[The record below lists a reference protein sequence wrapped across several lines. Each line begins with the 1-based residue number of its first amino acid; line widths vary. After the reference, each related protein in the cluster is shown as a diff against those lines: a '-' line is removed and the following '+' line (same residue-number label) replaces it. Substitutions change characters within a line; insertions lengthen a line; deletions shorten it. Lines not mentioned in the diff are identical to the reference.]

1 MAERR
6 LVWDLPLRAFHWL
19 LVLGILG
26 LFLTAKADA
35 DWLSWLTG
43 RFDVMWMPWHFR
55 CGYFVIGLLLF
66 RVIWGFVGPKHAR
79 FGHFLPG
86 PKAFLAYLATVA
98 KRDSKPSIG
107 HNPMGAV
114 MVVVMLLMVAAQA
127 ASGLFTSD
135 DITWAGPFFPSV
147 STKLSSLAGM
157 VHHRNFAILQWVI
170 GLHILAIVF
179 YKLYKRQPLVSAMIH
194 GRKSAEVVPAEQQIA
209 SSRLA
214 LAVVVAVA
222 VAGLVYWVIS
232 QAPPPAELG
241 Y

>member
-55 CGYFVIGLLLF
+55 FGYFVIGLLLF
-66 RVIWGFVGPKHAR
+66 RLIWGFVGPAHAR

-86 PKAFLAYLATVA
+86 PRTFLVYLRNVA

-114 MVVVMLLMVAAQA
+114 MVVVMLLMVAVQA
-127 ASGLFTSD
+127 FSGLFTSD
-135 DITWAGPFFPSV
+135 DIVWAGPFFPSV
-147 STKLSSLAGM
+147 SAKLSTLAGSI
-157 VHHRNFAILQWVI
+157 HHRNFEILQWII
-170 GLHILAIVF
+170 GLHVLAILF
-179 YKLYKRQPLVSAMIH
+179 YTLYKRQPLLAAMIH
-194 GRKSAEVVPAEQQIA
+194 GRKSAAVVPADQQIA
-209 SSRLA
+209 SSRLLLAVVIA
-214 LAVVVAVA
+214 LAV
-222 VAGLVYWVIS
+222 AGGVYWVIS
-232 QAPPPAELG
+232 QAPPPAELS